1 MTVLAFVQQATAQT
15 STDSPYSQFGIGLL
29 NPKAFNGNMGMSGL
43 GYAWRPTNYK
53 PGVYDSLARSNAQFN
68 DRRTNYIN
76 PKNPASYSNL
86 SLTVFEAGLY
96 GQSTQ
101 AQSGDQTQAYTNAQ
115 LAHMA
120 IAFPIGSKWGAGFGI
135 RPFSKRGYEYSIPG
149 RINGEEFDF
158 NFNGSGGLNQIYAST
173 AFEFSKHYSLG
184 LTASYLFGTV
194 IDERRVIYNDL
205 TTDHFFN
212 TVDQARN
219 KVSDITFDLGFQYTR
234 ALGEDYHL
242 VIGLVS
248 SPIGELS
255 AEQDRLVRTYEGA
268 VGNESIKDTIT
279 NIQGNNQSV
288 QLAPTFGGGFAIE
301 KKGKWLIG
309 IDYTNYNWNDFQVA
323 QNIRLVNSQK
333 FTLGYEKFNNLSA
346 FGSYFKQMGIRAG
359 AHYNS
364 SLVQVNG
371 EDVSEFGI
379 SFGISLPLRKTFST
393 LNAAI
398 EVGQRGENKNNLTQ
412 ENYIGFQFGVT
423 INDRWFIKRKY
434 D

>member
-1 MTVLAFVQQATAQT
+1 MLVLVFVQQTTAQT

-29 NPKAFNGNMGMSGL
+29 NPKAFNGNVGMSGL

-53 PGVYDSLARSNAQFN
+53 PGIYDSLARSNAQFN

-96 GQSTQ
+96 GQSVQ
-101 AQSGDQTQAYTNAQ
+101 AQSGGQTQAYTNAQ

-255 AEQDRLVRTYEGA
+255 AEQDRLVRTYEGSE
-268 VGNESIKDTIT
+268 GNESIKDTIT

-309 IDYTNYNWNDFQVA
+309 VDYTNYNWNDFQVA

-398 EVGQRGENKNNLTQ
+398 EVGQRGKNENNLTQ

>member
-1 MTVLAFVQQATAQT
+1 
-15 STDSPYSQFGIGLL
+15 
-29 NPKAFNGNMGMSGL
+29 
-43 GYAWRPTNYK
+43 
-53 PGVYDSLARSNAQFN
+53 
-68 DRRTNYIN
+68 
-76 PKNPASYSNL
+76 
-86 SLTVFEAGLY
+86 
-96 GQSTQ
+96 
-101 AQSGDQTQAYTNAQ
+101 
-115 LAHMA
+115 
-120 IAFPIGSKWGAGFGI
+120 
-135 RPFSKRGYEYSIPG
+135 
-149 RINGEEFDF
+149 
-158 NFNGSGGLNQIYAST
+158 LNQIYAST
-173 AFEFSKHYSLG
+173 TFEFSKHYSLG

-255 AEQDRLVRTYEGA
+255 AEQDRLVRTYEGSE
-268 VGNESIKDTIT
+268 GNESIKDTIT

-288 QLAPTFGGGFAIE
+288 QLAPTLGGGFAIE

-309 IDYTNYNWNDFQVA
+309 VDYTNYNWNDLQVA

>member
-1 MTVLAFVQQATAQT
+1 MLVLVFVQQTAAQT

-29 NPKAFNGNMGMSGL
+29 NPKTFNGNVGMSGL

-86 SLTVFEAGLY
+86 NLTVFEAGLY
-96 GQSTQ
+96 GQSVQ

-255 AEQDRLVRTYEGA
+255 AEQDRLVRTYEGSE
-268 VGNESIKDTIT
+268 GNESIKDTIT

-288 QLAPTFGGGFAIE
+288 QLAPTLGGGFAIE

-309 IDYTNYNWNDFQVA
+309 VDYTNYNWNDLQVA